1 MELNKEVSGLIS
13 CYQLFCILLLSRLSS
28 EIVFVNSNGFDSTGF
43 AAALITEALRLLL
56 ATPFIIYSLRGRD
69 IYAAAAAKSR
79 VLGAVFGFVA
89 AVYAV
94 YIAVMTV
101 FYTAEFAQRTIVSGM
116 SAAVLGVMIAAFAI
130 YTAGKG
136 AEGAARAGVLFLI
149 VAGIVT
155 AAVIFADIPH
165 MRARDIGGA
174 ELSEQMWS
182 QTLGNFK
189 RGGEYLIFAALLPRV
204 KKGAGSAVMTYALIA
219 AVGVLLIGVFNM
231 SVLGEYYGRT
241 EYPFIAAAQLAD
253 IALFKRLDGF
263 AGAVWTLCA
272 AFKCG
277 LLLHAAYRTLESAL
291 FTGRKREAA

>member
-1 MELNKEVSGLIS
+1 MNGS
-13 CYQLFCILLLSRLSS
+13 
-28 EIVFVNSNGFDSTGF
+28 GFDSTGF
-43 AAALITEALRLLL
+43 TAALISESIRLLL
-56 ATPFIIYSLRGRD
+56 AVPFIIYSLRGRD
-69 IYAAAAAKSR
+69 IYAAVTAKSR
-79 VLGAVFGFVA
+79 VLGALLGIAA

-101 FYTAEFAQRTIVSGM
+101 FYTAEFAQRTIISGM
-116 SAAVLGVMIAAFAI
+116 SAAVLGIMIAAFAV

-149 VAGIVT
+149 VAGLVT
-155 AAVIFADIPH
+155 AAVVLADIPH

-174 ELSEQMWS
+174 ELSQQLWS
-182 QTLGNFK
+182 QVLGNLK

-204 KKGAGSAVMTYALIA
+204 RKGAGSAVLTFALFA
-219 AVGVLLIGVFNM
+219 AVGVLLLGVFNM

-253 IALFKRLDGF
+253 VALFKRLDGF

-277 LLLHAAYRTLESAL
+277 LLLHAAYCTLDSAL
-291 FTGRKREAA
+291 ITKRKREAV